1 MALATNAVVAFLIA
15 FYWQGTVILTLL
27 KEMVSADGPNPWR
40 AYDLGSGVNMF
51 NRFVAGEILP
61 ELRKKWLKA
70 IKYVVLSYVTLF
82 LVAGLLKFFVPELLR

>member
-1 MALATNAVVAFLIA
+1 
-15 FYWQGTVILTLL
+15 
-27 KEMVSADGPNPWR
+27 
-40 AYDLGSGVNMF
+40 MF